1 MTLSVI
7 IQAKDPV
14 GNLALT
20 VFDIHT
26 FLQSKGIS
34 HEIILL
40 ETSDQGASLQELNQR
55 LIESAPELQIYKVKE
70 EANASPLS
78 QAIAIA
84 KYEWVLCASQT
95 GFIEI
100 VELEK
105 VISDLDKSKAYITTC
120 EHNKEKTSFLGIK
133 NKAPEHQLVLA
144 TREMLAGLPSSITK
158 EELVRN
164 LPQKE
169 EFQVDCTG

>member
-26 FLQSKGIS
+26 FLESKKIG

-40 ETSDQGASLQELNQR
+40 ETSDQSIALQELNQR
-55 LIESAPELQIYKVKE
+55 LIKSAPELQIYKVKE

-78 QAIAIA
+78 QAVSIA
-84 KYEWVLCASQT
+84 KNEWILCASQT
-95 GFIEI
+95 GFIEV

-105 VISDLDKSKAYITTC
+105 ILESLDKKTAYVSNC
-120 EHNKEKTSFLGIK
+120 EHNKEKTSFLGIN
-133 NKAPEHQLVLA
+133 NKVPEHQLILA
-144 TREMLAGLPSSITK
+144 TREALATLPSDITK
-158 EELVRN
+158 EELVKN
-164 LPQKE
+164 LAQKE
-169 EFQVDCTG
+169 EFQVNCTG